1 MFDPKSS
8 KDRVNYGDA
17 LLPPI
22 GFVLERAIGTTYSLD
37 LETLTAISIALG
49 LVEDT
54 DSELQNNP
62 IGILNALQKVSEK
75 ITVFCEAGQIKIP
88 NKNNAFCL
96 MLEKMVVPVKL
107 QGDSKSGGYPA
118 FHPKTW
124 LLEYGNPDGERK
136 YRFVVMSRNI
146 TFDHC
151 WDIACA
157 LDGELYDS
165 DDENSYP
172 LQHFLQFL
180 QTKLDKELINYE
192 RQRKD
197 LAYFIRIISK
207 VSFVQD
213 EKFSSFDIM
222 PLGIGKNAYDMAS
235 DSLLNENFHEL
246 VVMSPFVTGGIISK
260 FNDGRKNLTGTT
272 RTLIT
277 RKSELPKIS
286 GGKASNFDVYV
297 LKDDIVDGESAISE
311 GEDKSEYED
320 ITKQDIH
327 AKLFIRRKHGDVDLY
342 LGSMNATAAAVSS
355 NVEMVLHLKTR
366 QYLLSGEKFLNDVM
380 GEDRAGKRNPFE
392 LVELDEDI
400 QEAELTTQDIV
411 ERVIKGVCR
420 LKMKAVVTPDS
431 NGKYSVGLTANYNDL
446 FDCTIRIRPLR
457 VKNRYEYLSDQV
469 VFDNLAALELSEFY
483 AISVTKDDCT
493 LERVIMIPTEGI
505 PEERDAE
512 IIKSVINNRRAF
524 IEYVAFVLGDDYI
537 QSFLEN
543 KKAAG
548 EYGEWG
554 NGEIVP
560 AVYEK
565 MLKASVSNPE
575 RIKEIQYITRVI
587 EDDMIIPKEFTD
599 MYKIFCDTLGI
610 K

>member
-107 QGDSKSGGYPA
+107 PGDGKSGGYPA

-136 YRFVVMSRNI
+136 YRFVVMSRNM
-146 TFDHC
+146 TFDHS

-180 QTKLDKELINYE
+180 QTKLDKELVNYE

-207 VSFVQD
+207 VSFEQD

-222 PLGIGKNAYDMAS
+222 PIGIGKNTYDMAS

-246 VVMSPFVTGGIISK
+246 VIMSPFVTGGIISK

-311 GEDKSEYED
+311 GEDESEYED

-548 EYGEWG
+548 EYGEWE

>member
-17 LLPPI
+17 LIPPI

-107 QGDSKSGGYPA
+107 PGDGKSAGYPA

-124 LLEYGNPDGERK
+124 LLEYCNSDGERK
-136 YRFVVMSRNI
+136 YRFVVMSRNM
-146 TFDHC
+146 TFDHS

-172 LQHFLQFL
+172 LLHFLQFL
-180 QTKLDKELINYE
+180 QTKLDKDLLNYE

-197 LAYFIRIISK
+197 LAYFVKIITK
-207 VSFVQD
+207 ISFEQD
-213 EKFSSFDIM
+213 ERFSSFDIM

-260 FNDGRKNLTGTT
+260 FNDERKNLTGTT

-286 GGKASNFDVYV
+286 NGKASNFDVYV

-311 GEDKSEYED
+311 GEDESDYED

-355 NVEMVLHLKTR
+355 NVEMVLHLRTR

-392 LVELDEDI
+392 LVELDENS
-400 QEAELTTQDIV
+400 QEIELTTQDIV

-420 LKMKAVVTPDS
+420 LKMKAMITPDS
-431 NGKYSVGLTANYNDL
+431 YGNYSVALTVNYHDMYN
-446 FDCTIRIRPLR
+446 CTIRIRPLR
-457 VKNRYEYLSDQV
+457 VKNRYEDLNEHIVFNNLS
-469 VFDNLAALELSEFY
+469 ALELSEFY

-493 LERVIMIPTEGI
+493 LERVIMIPTDGI

-512 IIKSVINNRRAF
+512 IIKSVISNRRAF

-537 QSFLEN
+537 RSFLEN

-548 EYGEWG
+548 AYGEWE
-554 NGEIVP
+554 NGETVP

-587 EDDMIIPKEFTD
+587 EDDTIIPKEFTD
-599 MYKIFCDTLGI
+599 MYKVFCDTLGI
-610 K
+610 E

>member
-17 LLPPI
+17 LIPPI
-22 GFVLERAIGTTYSLD
+22 GFFLERAVGTTYSLD

-49 LVEDT
+49 LAEDT
-54 DSELQNNP
+54 DSELINNP
-62 IGILNALQKVSEK
+62 IGMLNALQKVSEK
-75 ITVFCEAGQIKIP
+75 ITVFCEAGQIKIS
-88 NKNNAFCL
+88 NKHNALCL

-107 QGDSKSGGYPA
+107 PGDARSGYPA

-124 LLEYGNPDGERK
+124 LLEYGNKNGEKK
-136 YRFVVMSRNI
+136 YRFVVMSRNM
-146 TFDHC
+146 TFDHS

-157 LDGELYDS
+157 MDGELS
-165 DDENSYP
+165 EDDEKSYP
-172 LQHFLQFL
+172 LLHFLKYLKTQ
-180 QTKLDKELINYE
+180 LDRDLSDFN
-192 RQRKD
+192 RQLED
-197 LAYFIRIISK
+197 LDYFISIISK

-222 PLGIGKNAYDMAS
+222 PLGIGDDAYDMVS
-235 DSLLNENFHEL
+235 DNLFRENFHEL
-246 VVMSPFVTGGIISK
+246 VVMSPFVTGGVITIL
-260 FNDGRKNLTGTT
+260 NDGRKNLTGTT

-286 GGKASNFDVYV
+286 NGKASNFDVYV
-297 LKDDIVDGESAISE
+297 LKDDIVDGESAISD
-311 GEDKSEYED
+311 GEDDSEYED

-327 AKLFIRRKHGDVDLY
+327 AKLFIRRKNGDVDLY
-342 LGSMNATAAAVSS
+342 LGSMNATQAAISS

-366 QYLLSGEKFLNDVM
+366 QHLLNGEKFLNDVM

-392 LVELDEDI
+392 LVDLDNVNEEL
-400 QEAELTTQDIV
+400 ELTTQDIV
-411 ERVIKGVCR
+411 ERIIKGVCR
-420 LKMKAVVTPDS
+420 LKMHAVASSDG
-431 NGKYSVGLTANYNDL
+431 NGKYTVNLSVDYIVP
-446 FDCTIRIRPLR
+446 FDCFIRIRPLR
-457 VKNRYEYLSDQV
+457 VKSGYEELSDNI
-469 VFDNLAALELSEFY
+469 VFNNLDILELSEFY
-483 AISVTKDDCT
+483 AVSVTKDDCT

-505 PEERDAE
+505 PDERDTQ
-512 IIKSVINNRRAF
+512 IIKSVISNRRAF

-548 EYGEWG
+548 EYGDWE

-565 MLKASVSNPE
+565 MLKAAVSNPE

-587 EDDMIIPKEFTD
+587 EDDTIIPKEFTD

>member
-8 KDRVNYGDA
+8 KDRVNYGEA

-22 GFVLERAIGTTYSLD
+22 GYSLERAVGTTYSLD

-54 DSELQNNP
+54 DSELMNNP
-62 IGILNALQKVSEK
+62 IGMLNALQKVSEK
-75 ITVFCEAGQIKIP
+75 IVIFCEAGQIKIP
-88 NKNNAFCL
+88 NKANALCL

-107 QGDSKSGGYPA
+107 PGARNQTGYPA

-124 LLEYGNPDGERK
+124 LLEYSNSEGEK
-136 YRFVVMSRNI
+136 TYRFVVMSRNL
-146 TFDHC
+146 TFDHS
-151 WDIACA
+151 WDVACA
-157 LDGELYDS
+157 LDGETVDY

-172 LQHFLQFL
+172 IQQFL
-180 QTKLDKELINYE
+180 KFLRKQLDKDLNNYE
-192 RQRKD
+192 RQYKE
-197 LAYFIRIISK
+197 LSYFIKIITK
-207 VSFVQD
+207 VQFAQD
-213 EKFSSFDIM
+213 SKFSSFDLM
-222 PLGIGKNAYDMAS
+222 PLGISENAYNMAS
-235 DSLLNENFHEL
+235 DSLLKDNFHEL
-246 VVMSPFVTGGIISK
+246 VVMSPFISGGVIST
-260 FNDGRKNLTGTT
+260 FNDSRKDLTGTR

-286 GGKASNFDVYV
+286 QGKASNFDVYV

-311 GEDKSEYED
+311 GDDTSEYED

-327 AKLFIRRKHGDVDLY
+327 AKLFIRRKNGDVDLY
-342 LGSMNATAAAVSS
+342 LGSMNATSAAISS
-355 NVEMVLHLKTR
+355 NVEMVLRLKTR
-366 QYLLSGEKFLNDVM
+366 QHILSGEKFLTDIM
-380 GEDRAGKRNPFE
+380 GEDRSGKRNPFE
-392 LVELDEDI
+392 LVEIDEGY
-400 QEAELTTQDIV
+400 EEVELTAQDIV
-411 ERVIKGVCR
+411 ERVIKSVCR
-420 LKMKAVVTPDS
+420 LKMHANVTPDD
-431 NGKYSVGLTANYNDL
+431 NGKFTLRLTAIYDNY
-446 FDCTIRIRPLR
+446 FDCIIRIRPLR
-457 VKNRYEYLSDQV
+457 VKSGYKELANTL
-469 VFDNLAALELSEFY
+469 VFSNLDSLELSEFY
-483 AISVTKDDCT
+483 AVSVTKDGCT

-524 IEYVAFVLGDDYI
+524 IEYVAFVLGDDYV

-543 KKAAG
+543 KKSAG
-548 EYGEWG
+548 ENGNWESGEL
-554 NGEIVP
+554 VP

-587 EDDMIIPKEFTD
+587 EDDLIIPKEFTE
-599 MYKIFCDTLGI
+599 MYKVFCDTLGI

>member
-37 LETLTAISIALG
+37 LETLTAIAIALG

-88 NKNNAFCL
+88 HKNNAFCL

-107 QGDSKSGGYPA
+107 PGEGGSAGYPA

-136 YRFVVMSRNI
+136 YRFVVMSRNM
-146 TFDHC
+146 TFDHS

-165 DDENSYP
+165 DDETSYP
-172 LQHFLQFL
+172 LLHFLQFL

-197 LAYFIRIISK
+197 LAYFIKIISK
-207 VSFVQD
+207 VSFEQD
-213 EKFSSFDIM
+213 EKFSSFDIL

-311 GEDKSEYED
+311 GEDESEYED

-355 NVEMVLHLKTR
+355 NVEMVLHLRTR

-392 LVELDEDI
+392 LVELDENA
-400 QEAELTTQDIV
+400 QEVELTTQDIV

-420 LKMKAVVTPDS
+420 LKMKAVVQPDS
-431 NGKYSVGLTANYNDL
+431 NGKYSVELTANYSDI
-446 FDCTIRIRPLR
+446 FDCIIRIRPLR
-457 VKNRYEYLSDQV
+457 VKNRYEDLSEQV

-512 IIKSVINNRRAF
+512 IIKSVISNRRAF

-548 EYGEWG
+548 EYGDWES
-554 NGEIVP
+554 GEIVP

-565 MLKASVSNPE
+565 MLKAAVSNPE

-587 EDDMIIPKEFTD
+587 EDDTIIPKEFTD

>member
-1 MFDPKSS
+1 
-8 KDRVNYGDA
+8 
-17 LLPPI
+17 
-22 GFVLERAIGTTYSLD
+22 
-37 LETLTAISIALG
+37 
-49 LVEDT
+49 
-54 DSELQNNP
+54 
-62 IGILNALQKVSEK
+62 
-75 ITVFCEAGQIKIP
+75 
-88 NKNNAFCL
+88 
-96 MLEKMVVPVKL
+96 
-107 QGDSKSGGYPA
+107 
-118 FHPKTW
+118 
-124 LLEYGNPDGERK
+124 
-136 YRFVVMSRNI
+136 
-146 TFDHC
+146 
-151 WDIACA
+151 
-157 LDGELYDS
+157 
-165 DDENSYP
+165 
-172 LQHFLQFL
+172 
-180 QTKLDKELINYE
+180 
-192 RQRKD
+192 
-197 LAYFIRIISK
+197 
-207 VSFVQD
+207 
-213 EKFSSFDIM
+213 
-222 PLGIGKNAYDMAS
+222 
-235 DSLLNENFHEL
+235 
-246 VVMSPFVTGGIISK
+246 MSPFVTGGIISA

-286 GGKASNFDVYV
+286 SGKASNFDVYV

-311 GEDKSEYED
+311 GEDESEYED

-355 NVEMVLHLKTR
+355 NVEMVLHLRTR

-392 LVELDEDI
+392 LVELDENVK
-400 QEAELTTQDIV
+400 EVELTTQDIV

-420 LKMKAVVTPDS
+420 LKMKAVVQPDS
-431 NGKYSVGLTANYNDL
+431 NGKYSVELTANYSDT
-446 FDCTIRIRPLR
+446 FDCIIRIRPLR
-457 VKNRYEYLSDQV
+457 VKNRYEDLSEQV

-512 IIKSVINNRRAF
+512 IIKSVISNRRAF

-548 EYGEWG
+548 EYGDWES
-554 NGEIVP
+554 GEIVP

-565 MLKASVSNPE
+565 MLKAAVSNPE

-587 EDDMIIPKEFTD
+587 EDDTIIPKEFTD